1 MLLCYL
7 YLYIGTFFIWS
18 IFLKG
23 SNIIIRRDVNM
34 NKTKR
39 IVTTAAIAALYAA
52 TTLVIAPLS
61 FGNYQF
67 RISEVLVLLALFD
80 PLYIGGLTL
89 GCFIA
94 NMLGPNGI
102 MDVIFGT
109 IATFISVLAVYY
121 TPKVIRNS
129 KTALIIASLWPTI
142 INGLIIGV
150 MLSYLYALPLILT
163 IFQVALGEFVVVTI
177 LGVPFINFIKP
188 YMKKIIPNL

>member
-1 MLLCYL
+1 
-7 YLYIGTFFIWS
+7 
-18 IFLKG
+18 
-23 SNIIIRRDVNM
+23 M

-109 IATFISVLAVYY
+109 IATFIRSYVKLSLCFTINTYNFPGGTRRVCGGNY
-121 TPKVIRNS
+121 IRS
-129 KTALIIASLWPTI
+129 SFYKLYKTIYEKDNTKFI
-142 INGLIIGV
+142 INRH
-150 MLSYLYALPLILT
+150 
-163 IFQVALGEFVVVTI
+163 
-177 LGVPFINFIKP
+177 FIKFT
-188 YMKKIIPNL
+188 

>member
-1 MLLCYL
+1 
-7 YLYIGTFFIWS
+7 
-18 IFLKG
+18 
-23 SNIIIRRDVNM
+23 M

-39 IVTTAAIAALYAA
+39 TA

-129 KTALIIASLWPTI
+129 FTINTYNFPGGTRRVCGGNYIRSSFYKLYKTIYEKDNTKLII
-142 INGLIIGV
+142 NRH
-150 MLSYLYALPLILT
+150 
-163 IFQVALGEFVVVTI
+163 
-177 LGVPFINFIKP
+177 FIKFT
-188 YMKKIIPNL
+188 

>member
-1 MLLCYL
+1 
-7 YLYIGTFFIWS
+7 
-18 IFLKG
+18 
-23 SNIIIRRDVNM
+23 M

-39 IVTTAAIAALYAA
+39 IVLTAVIAALYAV

-121 TPKVIRNS
+121 TPKVIKNS
-129 KTALIIASLWPTI
+129 KSALIIDSLWPTI
-142 INGLIIGV
+142 INGIIVGG

-163 IFQVALGEFVVVTI
+163 VFQVALGEFVVVTI

>member
-1 MLLCYL
+1 
-7 YLYIGTFFIWS
+7 
-18 IFLKG
+18 
-23 SNIIIRRDVNM
+23 M

-150 MLSYLYALPLILT
+150 MLTLCFTINTYNFPGGTRRVCGGNYIRSSFYKLYKT
-163 IFQVALGEFVVVTI
+163 IYEKDNTK
-177 LGVPFINFIKP
+177 FIINRHFIKFT
-188 YMKKIIPNL
+188 

>member
-1 MLLCYL
+1 
-7 YLYIGTFFIWS
+7 
-18 IFLKG
+18 
-23 SNIIIRRDVNM
+23 M

-102 MDVIFGT
+102 MDVICGT
-109 IATFISVLAVYY
+109 IATYISVIAVY
-121 TPKVIRNS
+121 
-129 KTALIIASLWPTI
+129 
-142 INGLIIGV
+142 
-150 MLSYLYALPLILT
+150 
-163 IFQVALGEFVVVTI
+163 
-177 LGVPFINFIKP
+177 
-188 YMKKIIPNL
+188 

>member
-1 MLLCYL
+1 
-7 YLYIGTFFIWS
+7 
-18 IFLKG
+18 
-23 SNIIIRRDVNM
+23 M

-67 RISEVLVLLALFD
+67 RISEVLVRLALFY

>member
-1 MLLCYL
+1 
-7 YLYIGTFFIWS
+7 
-18 IFLKG
+18 
-23 SNIIIRRDVNM
+23 M

-39 IVTTAAIAALYAA
+39 IVLTAVIAALYAV

-129 KTALIIASLWPTI
+129 KSALIIASLWPTI
-142 INGLIIGV
+142 INGIIVGG

-163 IFQVALGEFVVVTI
+163 VFQVALGEFVVVTI

>member
-1 MLLCYL
+1 
-7 YLYIGTFFIWS
+7 
-18 IFLKG
+18 
-23 SNIIIRRDVNM
+23 M

-39 IVTTAAIAALYAA
+39 IVITAAIAALYAV

-61 FGNYQF
+61 FGSYQF

-94 NMLGPNGI
+94 NMLGPNGM
-102 MDVIFGT
+102 MDIIFGT
-109 IATFISVLAVYY
+109 IATFISVVAVYY
-121 TPKVIRNS
+121 TPKIIRNS
-129 KTALIIASLWPTI
+129 KSALIIASLWPTI
-142 INGLIIGV
+142 INGLIVGW

-177 LGVPFINFIKP
+177 LGIPFVKFIKP
-188 YMKKIIPNL
+188 YMNKIIPNV

>member
-1 MLLCYL
+1 
-7 YLYIGTFFIWS
+7 
-18 IFLKG
+18 
-23 SNIIIRRDVNM
+23 M

-39 IVTTAAIAALYAA
+39 IVITAAIAALYAV

-61 FGNYQF
+61 FGSYQF

-94 NMLGPNGI
+94 NMLGPNGM
-102 MDVIFGT
+102 MDIIFGT
-109 IATFISVLAVYY
+109 IATFISVVAVYY
-121 TPKVIRNS
+121 TPK
-129 KTALIIASLWPTI
+129 I
-142 INGLIIGV
+142 INGLIVGW

-177 LGVPFINFIKP
+177 LGIPFVKFIKP
-188 YMKKIIPNL
+188 YMKKIIPNV

>member
-1 MLLCYL
+1 
-7 YLYIGTFFIWS
+7 
-18 IFLKG
+18 
-23 SNIIIRRDVNM
+23 M

-39 IVTTAAIAALYAA
+39 IVITAAIAALYAV

-61 FGNYQF
+61 FGSYQF

-121 TPKVIRNS
+121 TPKIIRNS
-129 KTALIIASLWPTI
+129 KSALIIASLW
-142 INGLIIGV
+142 LIIGV

-177 LGVPFINFIKP
+177 LGIPFVKFIKP
-188 YMKKIIPNL
+188 YMKKIIPNV